1 MGTKMLNQI
10 LEQKTST
17 YKTGLGFDA
26 YAHSKSHAPTISKPL
41 GNGKFEIANE
51 TKKMVFKS
59 AGIMS
64 SSNQENVN
72 ATYTSQTKHK
82 VKYTCSHCD
91 KDGHLVQFCFRLAKQ
106 QKKEK
111 AKARSNLRKAY
122 SFVTRNMNGTKY
134 EMLRKNT
141 RFVPTFAS
149 HVSQYWIPK
158 CLISNPSTEAST
170 SCVSM

>member
-1 MGTKMLNQI
+1 
-10 LEQKTST
+10 
-17 YKTGLGFDA
+17 
-26 YAHSKSHAPTISKPL
+26 
-41 GNGKFEIANE
+41 
-51 TKKMVFKS
+51 MVFKS

-82 VKYTCSHCD
+82 VKYTCSHCG